1 MIVPGYKEE
10 DLNVAFER
18 LYQNRPEQNGKDC
31 QGGKDQRDHVS
42 AN

>member
-1 MIVPGYKEE
+1 MIVTGYKEE

-18 LYQNRPEQNGKDC
+18 LYQNGPEQNGKDC
-31 QGGKDQRDHVS
+31 QESKDQRDHVS